1 MKQQKYF
8 HEWDR
13 EKKIRKIDK
22 SNKVVKHRKIVYDYD
37 DEDDFDY
44 NEQLQYEA
52 EQYLETK

>member
-8 HEWDR
+8 QEWDR

-44 NEQLQYEA
+44 VEQLQYEA